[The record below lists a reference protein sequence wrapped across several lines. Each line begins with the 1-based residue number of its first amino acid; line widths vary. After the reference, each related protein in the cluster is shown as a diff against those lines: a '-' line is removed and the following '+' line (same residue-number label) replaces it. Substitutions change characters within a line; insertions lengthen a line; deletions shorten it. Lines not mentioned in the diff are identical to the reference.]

1 VTEQQGQPRVP
12 QVDLLRSPGRRV
24 GVRIPRRLAEALLVV
39 LAVLTWGTAL
49 IGLALL
55 VGWRPHLAIG

>member
-1 VTEQQGQPRVP
+1 VP
-12 QVDLLRSPGRRV
+12 QVDLLRSPGRRPT
-24 GVRIPRRLAEALLVV
+24 VRIPRRLAEALLVV

-55 VGWRPHLAIG
+55 AGWRPHLAMGL